1 MDEQVYMSL
10 RNVKQNV
17 NDQVEEYYEWI
28 LNLPNSFQYLTD
40 NHLLTTFL
48 KVGLLL

>member
-17 NDQVEEYYEWI
+17 NDQVEEYYERI
-28 LNLPNSFQYLTD
+28 LTLANSFQYPMD
-40 NHLLTTFL
+40 NNLLTTF
-48 KVGLLL
+48 